1 MMKIDGKTKVCGLI
15 GDPVEHTLSPVIH
28 NSLNELLSYNSVYV
42 PFHVESSGLHE
53 AVTSAYELGI
63 QGLNVTVPHKNAV
76 CHMVTSLDTV
86 AEGIGAVNTLVR
98 DEEGHGYKGYNTDMP
113 GLLRAITSDG
123 ITLAGETVIIL
134 GAGGA
139 AKAVAYMCMQEQADT
154 VYILN
159 RTVEKA
165 AAIADHM
172 NALFGEKR
180 MQAASLEEYRSLFCQ
195 QPAAKKFIVFQ
206 CTSMG
211 LCPRNDTAAIHD
223 MDFYQQVKVG
233 FDLIYNPAETRFMKY
248 VRSAGGQ
255 AYNGLKMLLY
265 QGIIAYELWNEC
277 MISEELAEE
286 VYDRLYEA
294 IHPASDNLVL
304 IGFMGSGKTTV
315 GHILK
320 EHGYS
325 LIDTDDYIEQSEG
338 MTIKEIFDTYGEAYF
353 REVETRTL
361 KELIETT
368 HHAVI
373 STGGG
378 MPLRRE
384 NARLLRELGTV
395 WYLRVGEETIWNR
408 VKKDTSRPLLQCE
421 DPKGRIHELMQEREP
436 IYKKAARAELRCDD
450 RSPEA
455 IAERILQV
463 QSGRSEQHD

>member
-1 MMKIDGKTKVCGLI
+1 M
-15 GDPVEHTLSPVIH
+15 
-28 NSLNELLSYNSVYV
+28 
-42 PFHVESSGLHE
+42 
-53 AVTSAYELGI
+53 
-63 QGLNVTVPHKNAV
+63 
-76 CHMVTSLDTV
+76 
-86 AEGIGAVNTLVR
+86 
-98 DEEGHGYKGYNTDMP
+98 
-113 GLLRAITSDG
+113 
-123 ITLAGETVIIL
+123 
-134 GAGGA
+134 
-139 AKAVAYMCMQEQADT
+139 
-154 VYILN
+154 
-159 RTVEKA
+159 
-165 AAIADHM
+165 
-172 NALFGEKR
+172 
-180 MQAASLEEYRSLFCQ
+180 
-195 QPAAKKFIVFQ
+195 
-206 CTSMG
+206 
-211 LCPRNDTAAIHD
+211 
-223 MDFYQQVKVG
+223 G